1 MAPESGAEAWA
12 PPHAVVLVGG
22 RSRRFGRDKLREPI
36 DGRPLVEHAIATLR
50 KVLDAPVAVIGECDP
65 TVRDA
70 GDLWLPDD
78 HRGCGPIGG
87 IVTALRRLDG
97 SAMVLAGDLPS
108 IDAETI
114 VALIESFRG
123 RTEAS
128 VAIAVAEDGGLRR
141 RHPCTAIYAPAARPT
156 LESRLESGRFGLLAA
171 IDTLPPDSVIEVE
184 CDPNRLVNVNEPGDL
199 SAIRDPHRT

>member
-1 MAPESGAEAWA
+1 MALESGAEAWD
-12 PPHAVVLVGG
+12 PPHPVVLVGG
-22 RSRRFGRDKLREPI
+22 RSLRFGRDKLREPI
-36 DGRPLVEHAIATLR
+36 DGRPMVEHAIATLR
-50 KVLDAPVAVIGECDP
+50 AALHAPVAVIGECDP

-87 IVTALRRLDG
+87 IVTALRRLGG

-123 RTEAS
+123 RAEAS
-128 VAIAVAEDGGLRR
+128 VAISVAEDGGLRR
-141 RHPCTAIYAPAARPT
+141 RHPCTAIYAPASRPI
-156 LESRLESGRFGLLAA
+156 LESRIESGRFGLLAA

-184 CDPNRLVNVNEPGDL
+184 CDPNRLVNVNAPGDL
-199 SAIRDPHRT
+199 SAIRNSRRT